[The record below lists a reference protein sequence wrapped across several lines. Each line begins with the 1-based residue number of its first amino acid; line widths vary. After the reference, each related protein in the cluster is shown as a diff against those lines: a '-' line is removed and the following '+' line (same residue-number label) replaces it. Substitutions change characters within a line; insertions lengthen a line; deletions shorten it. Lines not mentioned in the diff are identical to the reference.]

1 MLELEEKEDFI
12 EYYISEVSK
21 DFNYKVFIKEEYEV
35 LLNVSVKKEY
45 KISIFIGVLLNVGLN
60 NKVSFFLKKVCIIFL
75 FLFIIKFVKLV
86 EEFEILSIGNVL
98 MLLGN

>member
-35 LLNVSVKKEY
+35 LWNVNVKKEY

-60 NKVSFFLKKVCIIFL
+60 NKVSFLLKKVGIIFL

-98 MLLGN
+98 MLLGS

>member
-1 MLELEEKEDFI
+1 MLELEEKGDFI

>member
-1 MLELEEKEDFI
+1 MLELEKKEDFI

>member
-1 MLELEEKEDFI
+1 MLELEEKGDFI

-21 DFNYKVFIKEEYEV
+21 DFNYRVFIKEEYEV
-35 LLNVSVKKEY
+35 LWNVSVKKEY

-60 NKVSFFLKKVCIIFL
+60 NKVIFLLKKVGIIFL

-98 MLLGN
+98 MLLGS

>member
-1 MLELEEKEDFI
+1 MI
-12 EYYISEVSK
+12 
-21 DFNYKVFIKEEYEV
+21 
-35 LLNVSVKKEY
+35 NVSVKKEY
-45 KISIFIGVLLNVGLN
+45 KISNFIGVLLNVGLN

>member
-1 MLELEEKEDFI
+1 MLELEEKGDFI
-12 EYYISEVSK
+12 EYYISGVSK

-35 LLNVSVKKEY
+35 LWNVSVKKEY

-60 NKVSFFLKKVCIIFL
+60 NKVSFLLKKVGIIFL

-98 MLLGN
+98 MLLGS

>member
-1 MLELEEKEDFI
+1 MLELEEKGDFI

-45 KISIFIGVLLNVGLN
+45 KISVFIGVLLIVGLN
-60 NKVSFFLKKVCIIFL
+60 NKVSVFLKKVGIIFL

-86 EEFEILSIGNVL
+86 DKFEILVLGNVL
-98 MLLGN
+98 MLLGS

>member
-1 MLELEEKEDFI
+1 MLELEEKGDFI

-45 KISIFIGVLLNVGLN
+45 KISIFIGVFLIVGLN
-60 NKVSFFLKKVCIIFL
+60 DKVSVVLKKVGIIFL

-86 EEFEILSIGNVL
+86 EEFEILSIG
-98 MLLGN
+98 

>member
-1 MLELEEKEDFI
+1 MLELEEKGDFI
-12 EYYISEVSK
+12 EYYISGVSK

-35 LLNVSVKKEY
+35 LWNVSVKKEY

-60 NKVSFFLKKVCIIFL
+60 NKVSFLLKKVGIIFL

-86 EEFEILSIGNVL
+86 EEFEILSISNVL
-98 MLLGN
+98 MLLEN

>member
-1 MLELEEKEDFI
+1 MLELEEKGDFI
-12 EYYISEVSK
+12 EYYISGVSK
-21 DFNYKVFIKEEYEV
+21 DINYKVFIKEEYEV
-35 LLNVSVKKEY
+35 LWNVSVKKEY

-60 NKVSFFLKKVCIIFL
+60 NKVSFLLKKVGIIFL

-98 MLLGN
+98 MLLGS